1 MEDSPLTLA
10 HQHAS
15 TASNILRS
23 SAPPHAPSTLLA
35 AASSHALASTS
46 FAAAAKLTKDPE
58 ALRTLDLLSTEHDR
72 WGARLRLE
80 AERPVE
86 RFGAA
91 AAAAALETV
100 VEGSGSTENIND
112 DADAASRS
120 RPSGARD
127 SLPPAP
133 LPFANTGTAPI
144 PPRLQKST
152 SSLATNLASAR
163 GIPQQSRL
171 GSGGGATSPSRRR
184 SLFPERSQ
192 TLPTAHD
199 YHTTTSSSSSKPTT
213 NPLTLLPPDDPTP
226 PPPPKRASTTP
237 RLSTRAS
244 APDLTSST
252 DEPFSKFY
260 TSLNTLVSRIGS
272 PFAASLAFAGLPLT
286 DDPASPAPDADAPAL
301 LPRGWTAGRAAA
313 GGGGSSGG
321 GAGTAPAAGAE
332 SFYVVPVSGGTL
344 SYAGV
349 VRRGDA
355 GRKTKEE
362 LQLENTGLRQT
373 IDHMSRT
380 MQSWQRKTRE
390 SECALKNSILAMGPG
405 AERELLSQVQRRSW
419 MHVPYEEG
427 EDDGAVGVGV
437 GAAEERVGV
446 LEEELEGVRREV
458 EGARRE
464 AEAARREAE
473 EWRREAEACRR
484 ENEKLKT
491 MLEKLKAKWE
501 RLKEGARSRKAAG
514 AGGGSGS
521 AGALG
526 RVEEGE

>member
-23 SAPPHAPSTLLA
+23 SAPPHSPSTLLA

-58 ALRTLDLLSTEHDR
+58 ALRTLDLLSTEHER

-80 AERPVE
+80 ADRPVE

-91 AAAAALETV
+91 ATALETV
-100 VEGSGSTENIND
+100 VEGSSSTENL
-112 DADAASRS
+112 ADEAEAASRS
-120 RPSGARD
+120 RPSGAKD
-127 SLPPAP
+127 TLPPAA

-171 GSGGGATSPSRRR
+171 GSGGGGATSPNRRR

-199 YHTTTSSSSSKPTT
+199 YHTTLTSSKPTT
-213 NPLTLLPPDDPTP
+213 NPLTLLPPDDSMP

-244 APDLTSST
+244 APDLTPTPTT

-286 DDPASPAPDADAPAL
+286 DDPTSPPPDADPPTL
-301 LPRGWTAGRAAA
+301 LPRGWTASRAGA
-313 GGGGSSGG
+313 GG
-321 GAGTAPAAGAE
+321 AAGAE

-390 SECALKNSILAMGPG
+390 SESALKSSILAMGAG

-427 EDDGAVGVGV
+427 EDDGVAGREV
-437 GAAEERVGV
+437 EERVGV
-446 LEEELEGVRREV
+446 LEEEVEACKREL
-458 EGARRE
+458 EGARAE
-464 AEAARREAE
+464 AEKARREAE
-473 EWRREAEACRR
+473 EWRREAEGVRR

-514 AGGGSGS
+514 SGSGSGS
-521 AGALG
+521 AGTLG

>member
-23 SAPPHAPSTLLA
+23 SAPPHSPSTLLA

-86 RFGAA
+86 RFGAT
-91 AAAAALETV
+91 AAALETV
-100 VEGSGSTENIND
+100 VEGAGSTENLPD
-112 DADAASRS
+112 EAEAASRS
-120 RPSGARD
+120 RPGGGGAREI
-127 SLPPAP
+127 LPPAS

-171 GSGGGATSPSRRR
+171 GSGGGGATSPNRRR
-184 SLFPERSQ
+184 SLVPERSQ
-192 TLPTAHD
+192 TLPTPHD
-199 YHTTTSSSSSKPTT
+199 YHSSSSSKPTT
-213 NPLTLLPPDDPTP
+213 NPLTLLPPDDPTH

-244 APDLTSST
+244 APDLGPTST

-286 DDPASPAPDADAPAL
+286 DDPASPAPDADPPAL
-301 LPRGWTAGRAAA
+301 LPRGWTASR
-313 GGGGSSGG
+313 GG
-321 GAGTAPAAGAE
+321 PAAGAE

-390 SECALKNSILAMGPG
+390 SECALKNSILALG
-405 AERELLSQVQRRSW
+405 AGGGGATERERELLSQVQRRSW

-427 EDDGAVGVGV
+427 EDDGV
-437 GAAEERVGV
+437 GAMAVEE
-446 LEEELEGVRREV
+446 
-458 EGARRE
+458 E
-464 AEAARREAE
+464 AEAARRELETVRRQMEAVRREMEGVRVEAAAASREAE

-484 ENEKLKT
+484 ENEKLKA

-521 AGALG
+521 AGTLG